1 MQALSSR
8 TRAQGAPG
16 RAARLAADV
25 THACKQRGSI
35 KRKHTQGCPTPSLG
49 DAPKHQ
55 PGSPQH
61 RSTAGA
67 AMDSQKQLLA
77 VVSQQ
82 LGNRRWQQHPS
93 RWGQAAAWGPDSQPG
108 APWLRGQLRLPA
120 SPPNQ
125 QSPEIR
131 APRPL
136 ATGTAL
142 DMAQGHTTQ
151 AGASD
156 SGGEGSWECASQ
168 GPDQALVV

>member
-120 SPPNQ
+120 SPPNSKAQ
-125 QSPEIR
+125 KSELPGPWPQAQPWTWLR
-131 APRPL
+131 ATPRR
-136 ATGTAL
+136 
-142 DMAQGHTTQ
+142 QGQVTV
-151 AGASD
+151 
-156 SGGEGSWECASQ
+156 GGGSWECASQ